1 MDLDDG
7 AVHRHRFELDT
18 RDLLALQVF
27 EHLIQHPVLGP
38 AVHPGV
44 DGVPIAKSCRQSSPF
59 AAMLGDIQD
68 GIEHL
73 SVRNAYIAALD
84 REMWRDAFVLRL
96 GEFHPKSIAHI
107 HSLVLTRPS
116 K

>member
-7 AVHRHRFELDT
+7 AIHRYCLELDT
-18 RDLLALQVF
+18 HDLLSLQIF
-27 EHLIQHPVLGP
+27 EHLVQHPVLRP

-59 AAMLGDIQD
+59 AGMFSDIQD

-73 SVRNAYIAALD
+73 PVRKAYIAPLD
-84 REMWRDAFVLRL
+84 REMWRDAFVLRM
-96 GEFHPKSIAHI
+96 GEFHPKMDTMNTLISVNI
-107 HSLVLTRPS
+107 P
-116 K
+116 